1 MSTHDIV
8 LHIHDNAAPAVLATL
23 IGVEGHSYRK
33 PGAAMLFF
41 AGGTLGSLSPGC
53 LESDLALRTQ
63 EVWDRGLPEPV
74 EYDMLSPDDF
84 SWGEAVGCGGKIKV
98 ILEPVRGELRRLLE
112 EVYVRMAAGESL
124 ILTREAAAVAGYR
137 YTVETFGAE
146 QQSFSNQRS
155 AGGSCL
161 VKKGRSLLPGT
172 TAAAGPPLELFNTLF
187 VPKPRLIIFGGG
199 LDSRPVAD
207 LAAKSGFRIAV
218 ADWREGS
225 LQHEFPGAERVIC
238 SPSEAAARLRITRED
253 YVLICSHQSQRDRQ
267 FLESLLPVSPRYIGI
282 IGSKA
287 RIALL
292 VEGLE
297 PPASLHAPVGLSI
310 GAEGPEEIAVSIVA
324 EIIQIRRAG
333 LHELP
338 KGVESVES
346 SRYLSGSRAEQTN
359 GSIQGVTSA
368 VARGVTRERRAQ

>member
-1 MSTHDIV
+1 MKLPPLQDTGILSK
-8 LHIHDNAAPAVLATL
+8 LSALNNNLFL
-23 IGVEGHSYRK
+23 IR
-33 PGAAMLFF
+33 
-41 AGGTLGSLSPGC
+41 
-53 LESDLALRTQ
+53 
-63 EVWDRGLPEPV
+63 EVQ
-74 EYDMLSPDDF
+74 
-84 SWGEAVGCGGKIKV
+84 
-98 ILEPVRGELRRLLE
+98 GELSGE
-112 EVYVRMAAGESL
+112 KVRSP
-124 ILTREAAAVAGYR
+124 
-137 YTVETFGAE
+137 
-146 QQSFSNQRS
+146 
-155 AGGSCL
+155 
-161 VKKGRSLLPGT
+161 LPGT
-172 TAAAGPPLELFNTLF
+172 SAAAGPSLELFNTLF
-187 VPKPRLIIFGGG
+187 VPKPRLVIFGGG

-238 SPSEAAARLRITRED
+238 SPSEAAARLRITPED

-292 VEGLE
+292 LEGLE

-333 LHELP
+333 SRELP

-359 GSIQGVTSA
+359 GSIQGVASA
-368 VARGVTRERRAQ
+368 IARGVTRERRAQ

>member
-1 MSTHDIV
+1 M
-8 LHIHDNAAPAVLATL
+8 
-23 IGVEGHSYRK
+23 
-33 PGAAMLFF
+33 
-41 AGGTLGSLSPGC
+41 
-53 LESDLALRTQ
+53 
-63 EVWDRGLPEPV
+63 
-74 EYDMLSPDDF
+74 
-84 SWGEAVGCGGKIKV
+84 

-112 EVYVRMAAGESL
+112 KIYVRMAAGENL
-124 ILTREAAAVAGYR
+124 MLLREAAAAGYR
-137 YTVETFGAE
+137 YTVETFGVE
-146 QQSFSNQRS
+146 RQSSSNQSS
-155 AGGSCL
+155 AGVSCL
-161 VKKGRSLLPGT
+161 VKKGRGPLPGT
-172 TAAAGPPLELFNTLF
+172 SAAAGPSLELFNTLF
-187 VPKPRLIIFGGG
+187 VPKPRLVIFGGG
-199 LDSRPVAD
+199 QDSCPVAD

-238 SPSEAAARLRITRED
+238 SPSEAGARLRITRED

-267 FLESLLPVSPRYIGI
+267 FLESLLPLSPRYIGI

-287 RIALL
+287 RVALL
-292 VEGLE
+292 LEGLE

-333 LHELP
+333 SRELL

-359 GSIQGVTSA
+359 GSIQGVTSI